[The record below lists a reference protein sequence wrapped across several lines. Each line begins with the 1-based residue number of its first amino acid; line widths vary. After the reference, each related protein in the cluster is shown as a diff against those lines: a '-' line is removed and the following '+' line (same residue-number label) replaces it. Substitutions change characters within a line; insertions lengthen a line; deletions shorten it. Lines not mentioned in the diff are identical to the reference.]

1 MKNLDANGAGILPA
15 NSQPNFEVL
24 LAPYLFIDIPE
35 AVSTVLSLAKEH
47 LPASRV
53 DILIDASMRARSRD
67 ALSHRLMCELL
78 EKCAPDMPRE
88 FLHDLLIKS
97 VRDFVEKRPRDLI
110 ALGEMA
116 IIFEQAYKNVNP
128 TVATFVLKALGSQ
141 EQIHVRSQIEKIL
154 KTGVLETLDD
164 ELIGSILDTWS
175 ENENPLTQTYARTL
189 QKAGIEHPKLDNLL
203 AGPSAEIP
211 AL

>member
-1 MKNLDANGAGILPA
+1 MKNLDANGAGIFPA

-24 LAPYLFIDIPE
+24 LAPYLFIDIPD
-35 AVSTVLSLAKEH
+35 AVSIVLSLAKEH

-53 DILIDASMRARSRD
+53 DVLVDASMRARSRD

-78 EKCAPDMPRE
+78 EKCAQDMPRE

-97 VRDFVEKRPRDLI
+97 VRDFVEQRPRDLV
-110 ALGEMA
+110 ALEEMA
-116 IIFEQAYKNVNP
+116 IVFEKAHLNIDP
-128 TVATFVLKALGSQ
+128 TVTTFVLKALGTQ
-141 EQIHVRSQIEKIL
+141 EQIHVRGQIEKIL
-154 KTGVLETLDD
+154 KTGVLDTLDY

-175 ENENPLTQTYARTL
+175 DNLNPLTQTYARAL
-189 QKAGIEHPKLDNLL
+189 QKAGVEHPKLEAIL